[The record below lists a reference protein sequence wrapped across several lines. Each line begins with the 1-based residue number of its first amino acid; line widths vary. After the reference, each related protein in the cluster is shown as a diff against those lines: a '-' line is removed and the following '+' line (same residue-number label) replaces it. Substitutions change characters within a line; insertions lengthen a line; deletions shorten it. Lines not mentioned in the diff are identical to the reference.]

1 MISKDELIGIVE
13 DELRNSRSDYIID
26 ILEQRGYSYTQIA
39 EMLGCTIDRWFIVV
53 WPDEQI
59 TEQRIKEVQKEYSDV
74 LKYWEIEIIGYKEMA
89 FVRATKRSVL
99 YIDDIES
106 ELLRETIDDADAY
119 DRQRD
124 DTLSDNQ

>member
-1 MISKDELIGIVE
+1 MISKDKLISIVE
-13 DELRNSRSDYIID
+13 NELHNSKSDYIID
-26 ILEQRGYSYTQIA
+26 ILEQRGYSYAQIA
-39 EMLGCTIDRWFIVV
+39 ETLGYTVDKWFIVV
-53 WPDEQI
+53 WPDNQI
-59 TEQRIKEVQKEYSDV
+59 TEKRLAEVQEKYSDV

-89 FVRATKRSVL
+89 FVKATKRSVL

-124 DTLSDNQ
+124 DALSDNQ